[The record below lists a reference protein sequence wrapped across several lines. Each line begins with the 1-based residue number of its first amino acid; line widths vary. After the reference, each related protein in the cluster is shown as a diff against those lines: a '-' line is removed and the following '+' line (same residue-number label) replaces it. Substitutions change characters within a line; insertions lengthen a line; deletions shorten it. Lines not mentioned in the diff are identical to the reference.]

1 MKAFIHDDFLLQSE
15 QARILYHQFAK
26 DQPIIDYHCHLDPRL
41 IAENYCFKD
50 MWDIWLNGDHYK
62 WRALRTNGVNE
73 KFITGNA
80 SPKEKFMRWAET
92 VPMTLRNPLYHW
104 SHLELARHFD
114 EFELLN
120 KDNAERV
127 YNQCNEKLKS
137 EDFSCR
143 NLMRKMNVEVV
154 CTTDDPIDD
163 LEYHS
168 KIANDGFEIKVLP
181 TFRPDKACNI
191 LNVDDYNSYLDLL
204 EKKSGVDIVRFGDLI
219 DALQIRHDYFH
230 SRGCRLSDHG
240 LGSFSPINLSSEKI
254 EDAFQNL
261 RRGKRLDNGYY
272 GAIQNAVL
280 HELAKM
286 DYDKGWVQQ
295 FHYGA
300 LRNNNSLMH
309 SKVGADA
316 GYDSI
321 GDLPVASAMSK
332 FFDQLQQKN
341 ELAKTIIYNLNSS
354 DNHVVASMIGNFQ
367 DGSVPGKIQFG
378 SGWWFLDQKDGM
390 ENQMNVLSNLGLLSR
405 FVGMLTDSR
414 SFLSYPRHE
423 YFRRILCNLLGEDMK
438 KGLLPDDTGLI
449 GNMVSNISYFNARNY
464 FGFYS

>member
-15 QARILYHQFAK
+15 QAKILYHQYAK
-26 DQPIIDYHCHLDPRL
+26 NQPIIDYHCHLNPKL
-41 IAENYCFKD
+41 IAEDYKFAD

-62 WRALRTNGVNE
+62 WRAMRTNGISERFV
-73 KFITGNA
+73 TGDA
-80 SPKEKFMRWAET
+80 SPKEKFLKWAET

-120 KDNAERV
+120 SDNAERI
-127 YNQCNEKLKS
+127 YNECNEKLKS
-137 EDFSCR
+137 DGFSCR
-143 NLMRKMNVEVV
+143 SLMRRMKVEVV

-163 LEYHS
+163 LFYHD
-168 KIANDGFEIKVLP
+168 KIADSGFEIKVLP

-191 LNVDDYNSYLDLL
+191 LDVKEYNAYLDMLG
-204 EKKSGVDIVRFGDLI
+204 KKCGIEIVSLDDLI
-219 DALQIRHDYFH
+219 TALQTRHDYFH

-240 LGSFSPINLSSEKI
+240 IGAFSPVSIPKEKL
-254 EDAFQNL
+254 EGPFQNL
-261 RRGKRLDNGYY
+261 RRGKKVEMGYF

-280 HELAKM
+280 FELARM
-286 DYDKGWVQQ
+286 DHEKGWVQQ
-295 FHYGA
+295 YHYGA
-300 LRNNNSLMH
+300 LRNNNTMMLE
-309 SKVGADA
+309 KVGVDA

-321 GDLPVASAMSK
+321 GDLPVANSMSR
-332 FFDQLQQKN
+332 FFDHLQKEN
-341 ELAKTIIYNLNSS
+341 ELAKTIIYNLNPT
-354 DNHVVASMIGNFQ
+354 DNHVVATMIGNFQ

-390 ENQMNVLSNLGLLSR
+390 ESQMNVLSNLGLISR

-423 YFRRILCNLLGEDMK
+423 YFRRILCNLLGEDMR
-438 KGLLPDDTGLI
+438 KGLLPDDEKII
-449 GNMVSNISYFNARNY
+449 GNMVSHISYLNAKEY
-464 FGFYS
+464 FKY